1 MCYSNAMVSND
12 KYNELNLYYITM
24 NIITKNFKYFKT
36 CYLYNNNV
44 KLGQIS
50 YNTKNNT
57 TYLNNLFINIEFR
70 NKGYSQKLLNYV
82 YLLNKNN
89 IIKLFVW
96 EPIDNPKLVNF
107 YKKRGYVITN
117 DTKTVY
123 YDDSERLFEIIEMT
137 KYT

>member
-1 MCYSNAMVSND
+1 
-12 KYNELNLYYITM
+12 M

-44 KLGQIS
+44 KLLGQIS

-123 YDDSERLFEIIEMT
+123 YDDSERLFEIEMT